1 MVKYPY
7 VNKSVVNKIMDYR
20 QLAKEHLANMQ
31 LPGKRWQTD
40 FSRIPSNDFILLYI
54 ELRQEVLPKDISNA
68 MSVSTARIAVA
79 LNELAE
85 KGLITREI
93 DDNDRRRIIVK
104 LTPKGREFSAE
115 QKQKFIDDIACFLI
129 KLGEHDAKEF
139 VRIMGRIAEIVRRD
153 KPQVK
158 NKQIRNDYKNI

>member
-1 MVKYPY
+1 MLVKTG
-7 VNKSVVNKIMDYR
+7 VSKIMDYR
-20 QLAKEHLANMQ
+20 QLAQEHLANIH

-68 MSVSTARIAVA
+68 MGVSTARVAVA

-93 DDNDRRRIIVK
+93 DDGDRRRIIVK
-104 LTPKGREFSAE
+104 LTPKGQEFSAE
-115 QKQKFIDDIACFLI
+115 QKQKFIDGIACFFT

-139 VRIMGRIAEIVRRD
+139 VRIMGRIAEIVRKD
-153 KPQVK
+153 KLQAK
-158 NKQIRNDYKNI
+158 NKRVRNDCKNI